1 VTVKQETALNAVNSW
16 SILLGCRMVCGHSS
30 KRQSLSLSLS
40 LSLCFSLFK
49 RESET
54 ESKKEAD
61 RKRRVFVS
69 LTFIL
74 SGEWI

>member
-1 VTVKQETALNAVNSW
+1 M
-16 SILLGCRMVCGHSS
+16 LLIRGAFFWGAGWYSGIPARGNLFLCLFFF
-30 KRQSLSLSLS
+30 SLS
-40 LSLCFSLFK
+40 K